1 MAFPFAFYAHRVD
14 LILNEKFR
22 ATDFKKVFLFHSL
35 KKRWNERELEL
46 LQRPEQKEPKEEKQG
61 SVDQELQVFRHA
73 KLNKEFEN
81 SSESIVAF
89 RSSGVVQVVELRLI
103 VAESLE
109 IDFSTVQEPTS
120 LERIV

>member
-46 LQRPEQKEPKEEKQG
+46 LQRPEQKEPKERKAG
-61 SVDQELQVFRHA
+61 F
-73 KLNKEFEN
+73 
-81 SSESIVAF
+81 
-89 RSSGVVQVVELRLI
+89 GG
-103 VAESLE
+103 
-109 IDFSTVQEPTS
+109 P
-120 LERIV
+120 RITGFPSCETEQRI